1 MDELTNEAVST
12 EEISDDILF
21 DGWGD
26 GSVVEEAE
34 PEETEEET
42 ETESEETDQS
52 EAEEAED
59 ASDDEAPE
67 ELEKE
72 PEEVS
77 KKADQLFTLKHLDEV
92 KEVNRDEVITLAQ
105 KGLDYDRIRTERD
118 QLKAEKAALK
128 EHEDFLKELAEL
140 AGQSVEDLMIATK
153 ARLVVQDEQKKGRDI
168 TFDQAKYRVESDM
181 KALKKAEAKITEPA
195 EPAVEKAEEPVV
207 DLRAVREANFKRFIE
222 AYPEVKSED
231 IPHEVW
237 KEFGD
242 GSKKELTDIYARYE
256 NKKLKARI
264 AELEQKPK
272 RSTGSRRSN
281 GNPVKED
288 DLFAGWG

>member
-1 MDELTNEAVST
+1 MDELMNEAVST
-12 EEISDDILF
+12 EEISDEILF

-26 GSVVEEAE
+26 GPVVEQEEAE
-34 PEETEEET
+34 EIEEET
-42 ETESEETDQS
+42 ETESEEADQP

-59 ASDDEAPE
+59 ASDDYEEEDTEAE
-67 ELEKE
+67 ED
-72 PEEVS
+72 EEEED
-77 KKADQLFTLKHLDEV
+77 DQVFTLKHLDEV
-92 KEVNRDEVITLAQ
+92 KEVGRDEVITLAQ

-153 ARLVVQDEQKKGRDI
+153 ARLVVQDEQKKGREI
-168 TFDQAKYRVESDM
+168 TYDQARYRVESDL
-181 KALKKAEAKITEPA
+181 KERKKAEAKAAPA
-195 EPAVEKAEEPVV
+195 EEAVKADEPVV

-222 AYPEVKSED
+222 AYPDVKSED

-256 NKKLKARI
+256 NKKLKERI
-264 AELEQKPK
+264 KELEQKPK

-288 DLFAGWG
+288 DIFAGWG

>member
-21 DGWGD
+21 EGWGD
-26 GSVVEEAE
+26 GSVTEKVEEEE
-34 PEETEEET
+34 PEEET

-59 ASDDEAPE
+59 ASDDNE
-67 ELEKE
+67 EEDTE
-72 PEEVS
+72 TEEDEEEEE
-77 KKADQLFTLKHLDEV
+77 ADQRFTLKHLDEV
-92 KEVNRDEVITLAQ
+92 KEVGRDEVITLAQ
-105 KGLDYDRIRTERD
+105 KGLDYDRIRKERD

-128 EHEDFLKELAEL
+128 EHEDFLSELAEL
-140 AGQSVEDLMIATK
+140 AGQSVDELMISTK
-153 ARLVVQDEQKKGRDI
+153 ARLIVNDEKKKGRDI
-168 TFDQAKYRVESDM
+168 TFEQARYRVESDL
-181 KALKKAEAKITEPA
+181 KDLKKAKAAETE
-195 EPAVEKAEEPVV
+195 EPVKAEEETGPSIQE
-207 DLRAVREANFKRFIE
+207 LREANFMRFV
-222 AYPEVKSED
+222 AVYPDVKE
-231 IPHEVW
+231 IPSEVW

-242 GSKKELTDIYARYE
+242 GSTKELTDIYARYE
-256 NKKLKARI
+256 NKKLKERI

-281 GNPVKED
+281 GNPVKDD

>member
-1 MDELTNEAVST
+1 MDELMNEAVST
-12 EEISDDILF
+12 EEISDEILF
-21 DGWGD
+21 EGWGD
-26 GSVVEEAE
+26 GSVTEEVTEEE
-34 PEETEEET
+34 PEEET
-42 ETESEETDQS
+42 ETESEEADQP

-72 PEEVS
+72 LEEVS

-105 KGLDYDRIRTERD
+105 KGLDYDRIRSERD
-118 QLKAEKAALK
+118 TLKAEKASLK

-168 TFDQAKYRVESDM
+168 TFEQAKYRVESDL
-181 KALKKAEAKITEPA
+181 KDLKKAKAAEPEEPPKAEDPGPSITE
-195 EPAVEKAEEPVV
+195 
-207 DLRAVREANFKRFIE
+207 LREANFKRFVA
-222 AYPEVKSED
+222 AYPEVKD

-237 KEFGD
+237 EEFGD

-256 NKKLKARI
+256 NKKLKQRI

>member
-1 MDELTNEAVST
+1 MDELMNEAVST
-12 EEISDDILF
+12 EEISEDILF
-21 DGWGD
+21 EGWGD
-26 GSVVEEAE
+26 GSVTEEVTEEE
-34 PEETEEET
+34 PEEET
-42 ETESEETDQS
+42 ETESEEADQP

-59 ASDDEAPE
+59 ASDDDEEEDAEAE
-67 ELEKE
+67 EA
-72 PEEVS
+72 EEEE
-77 KKADQLFTLKHLDEV
+77 ADQLFTLKHLDEV
-92 KEVNRDEVITLAQ
+92 KEVGRDEVITLAQ

-140 AGQSVEDLMIATK
+140 AGQSVDDLMIATK
-153 ARLVVQDEQKKGRDI
+153 ARLIVNDEKKKGRDI
-168 TFDQAKYRVESDM
+168 TYDQARYRVESDL
-181 KALKKAEAKITEPA
+181 KERKKAEAKAAEPA
-195 EPAVEKAEEPVV
+195 EPVVEKAEEPVV

>member
-1 MDELTNEAVST
+1 MDELMNEAVST
-12 EEISDDILF
+12 EEISDEVLF

-26 GSVVEEAE
+26 GSVVEQAEAE
-34 PEETEEET
+34 EIEEET
-42 ETESEETDQS
+42 ETESEEADQP

-59 ASDDEAPE
+59 ASDDYEEEDTEAE
-67 ELEKE
+67 ED
-72 PEEVS
+72 EEEED
-77 KKADQLFTLKHLDEV
+77 DQVFTLKHLDEV
-92 KEVNRDEVITLAQ
+92 KEVGRDEVITLAQ

-153 ARLVVQDEQKKGRDI
+153 ARLVVQDEQKKGREI
-168 TFDQAKYRVESDM
+168 TYDQARYRVESDL
-181 KALKKAEAKITEPA
+181 KERKKAEAKAAPA
-195 EPAVEKAEEPVV
+195 EETVKAEEPVV

-222 AYPEVKSED
+222 AYPDVKSED

-256 NKKLKARI
+256 NKKLKERI
-264 AELEQKPK
+264 KELEQKPK

-288 DLFAGWG
+288 DIFAGWG